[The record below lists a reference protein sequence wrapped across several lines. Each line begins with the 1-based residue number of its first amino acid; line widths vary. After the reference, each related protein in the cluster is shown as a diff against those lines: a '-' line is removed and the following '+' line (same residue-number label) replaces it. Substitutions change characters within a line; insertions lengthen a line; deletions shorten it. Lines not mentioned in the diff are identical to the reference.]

1 MSTALFRLVRQDRL
15 VFDEIPTQIHK
26 LQLSFASLHH
36 LGYRRD
42 IRLIK
47 DEYTTQQFATSYLMA
62 MKIDLWKWRIFI
74 GYKYLITDYF
84 KTLFVHVKVKDLA
97 ILGLDAEY

>member
-1 MSTALFRLVRQDRL
+1 
-15 VFDEIPTQIHK
+15 
-26 LQLSFASLHH
+26 
-36 LGYRRD
+36 
-42 IRLIK
+42 
-47 DEYTTQQFATSYLMA
+47 MA